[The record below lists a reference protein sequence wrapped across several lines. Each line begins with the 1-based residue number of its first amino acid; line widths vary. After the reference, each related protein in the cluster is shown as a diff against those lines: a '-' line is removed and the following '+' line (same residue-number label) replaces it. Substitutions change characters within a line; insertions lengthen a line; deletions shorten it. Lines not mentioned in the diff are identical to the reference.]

1 MRVFAAILAMILTM
15 GAAAQ
20 AAPKAPDKNPRKP
33 AAKSTTARTAAP
45 MPKPKPVAR
54 PAIGPAA
61 KPAAGAAR
69 PGAAKPATA
78 DSTPA
83 KPPALR
89 EAYAAMSAA
98 DRMAIQS
105 GLTWTGDYD
114 GAIDGEFSDR
124 LIDAVKAYQKRR
136 NATITGFPNR
146 EERDAIAAT
155 AAARQNAAGW
165 RTVEDP
171 VTGAHVGIP
180 GKYAPKFAPGP
191 IGSRWSSEQGQLQI
205 ETFRIDP
212 GATLEA
218 VFAQQKKQPRRRI
231 TSSTLRPDSFVI
243 AGMQGL
249 KKLTVLGFAR
259 NGEVRGLTILYD
271 QAMEGTV
278 DPLVAPMAAAFV
290 PFPGYAMAGVATA
303 APRRNVA
310 YGSGIVVSSK
320 GDILTDRGL
329 ADRCNVIAVSG
340 HGHAERIADDAD
352 HGLAL
357 LRASGARDVTP
368 LNLTGSAAGDDVT
381 LLGIADPQMQDGG
394 SAVTAVS
401 ARLNIA
407 AGSRALATAPALG
420 FSGAAA
426 FDAQGRF
433 AGLVASTAAP
443 PGTRQAV
450 IVPAETIRHFLQT
463 HSVTQ
468 TAGVTGL
475 EAARASVVRV
485 ICVRK

>member
-1 MRVFAAILAMILTM
+1 MRVFAALLAMILTM
-15 GAAAQ
+15 GVAAQ

-33 AAKSTTARTAAP
+33 DAKSTTARTAAP
-45 MPKPKPVAR
+45 IPKPKPIAK
-54 PAIGPAA
+54 PIA
-61 KPAAGAAR
+61 KPAAGAAK
-69 PGAAKPATA
+69 PGAAKPKTA
-78 DSTPA
+78 DTTPA

-105 GLTWTGDYD
+105 GLTWTGDYN

-124 LIDAVKAYQKRR
+124 LIDAVRAYQKRR
-136 NATITGFPNR
+136 NAAVTGIPSR
-146 EERDAIAAT
+146 EERDTMAAT

-171 VTGAHVGIP
+171 VTGARVGIP

-205 ETFRIDP
+205 ETFRIDT

-231 TSSTLRPDSFVI
+231 ASSTLRPNSFVI
-243 AGMQGL
+243 AGTQGL
-249 KKLTVLGFAR
+249 KKLTVLGFAQ

-303 APRRNVA
+303 TPRRNVV
-310 YGSGIVVSSK
+310 YGSGIVVSST

-357 LRASGARDVTP
+357 LRATGTRDVTP
-368 LNLTGSAAGDDVT
+368 LNLTGTASGDDVT
-381 LLGIADPQMQDGG
+381 LLGIADPQIQDGG

-407 AGSRALATAPALG
+407 AGSRALTTVPALG

-433 AGLVASTAAP
+433 AGLVASTATP

-450 IVPAETIRHFLQT
+450 VVPAETNRRFLQA

-468 TAGVTGL
+468 AAGATGL
-475 EAARASVVRV
+475 EAAKASVVRV